1 MRVYAGLFIRAN
13 RDTHTHIRTYIRAGC
28 CYLDAKRNGNKSH
41 TQKGKFVII
50 SKEYQK
56 QKKGKTKNKSTF
68 VSLLYISETI

>member
-1 MRVYAGLFIRAN
+1 VRVYAGLLIRAN
-13 RDTHTHIRTYIRAGC
+13 RDTYTHVHTYTRARR

-56 QKKGKTKNKSTF
+56 QKNRQNKEQKHICFTF
-68 VSLLYISETI
+68 VY

>member
-1 MRVYAGLFIRAN
+1 MRGYLLGQTWHTYTHAHTYTRA
-13 RDTHTHIRTYIRAGC
+13 RR

-41 TQKGKFVII
+41 TQKDKFVII

-56 QKKGKTKNKSTF
+56 QINSKTKSKSTF

>member
-13 RDTHTHIRTYIRAGC
+13 RDTHTHIRTHIRAGC

-56 QKKGKTKNKSTF
+56 QKNKQNKEQKHICFTF
-68 VSLLYISETI
+68 VY

>member
-13 RDTHTHIRTYIRAGC
+13 RDTHTHIRTHIRAGC

-56 QKKGKTKNKSTF
+56 QKNRQNKEQKEKNGTI
-68 VSLLYISETI
+68 VSM

>member
-13 RDTHTHIRTYIRAGC
+13 RDTHIRAGC

-56 QKKGKTKNKSTF
+56 QKNRQNKEQKHICFTF
-68 VSLLYISETI
+68 AY

>member
-13 RDTHTHIRTYIRAGC
+13 RDTHTHIRAGC

-56 QKKGKTKNKSTF
+56 QKNRQNKEQKHICFTF
-68 VSLLYISETI
+68 AY